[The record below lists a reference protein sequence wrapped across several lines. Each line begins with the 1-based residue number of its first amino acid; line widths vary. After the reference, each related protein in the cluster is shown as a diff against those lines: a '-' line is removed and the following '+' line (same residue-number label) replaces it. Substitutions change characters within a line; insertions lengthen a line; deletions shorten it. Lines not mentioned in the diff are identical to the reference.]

1 LSRSQEEGKKREEE
15 EGGRSRDSP
24 LPLHCSLEELL
35 QLIETGQDMRKIT
48 KYIKLLCTSEES
60 LRWVLALRYIL

>member
-60 LRWVLALRYIL
+60 LRLVLALRYII